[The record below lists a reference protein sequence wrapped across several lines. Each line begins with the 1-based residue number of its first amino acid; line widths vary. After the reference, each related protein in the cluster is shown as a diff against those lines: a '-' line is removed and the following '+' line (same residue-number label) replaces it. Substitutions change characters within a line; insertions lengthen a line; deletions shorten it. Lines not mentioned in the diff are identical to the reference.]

1 MCVMGAHQQKKGL
14 LQTDRHCVR
23 TQEICLEHPVRP
35 IRPQMAPA
43 QWLHPSLH
51 QQKNLF
57 HRTYRARVRTKP
69 VRSLPPV
76 LPDLLSPLCLSSLAS
91 GAPGRPTFPPKRPTP
106 SLRPHPL
113 PAPSCCI
120 RPHIFSST
128 GLLPTL
134 TNCAHPAALPDPLS
148 PLAT

>member
-1 MCVMGAHQQKKGL
+1 MPSILRSHAKKPIPSKHLSQFTRGRIFGL
-14 LQTDRHCVR
+14 H
-23 TQEICLEHPVRP
+23 EP
-35 IRPQMAPA
+35 
-43 QWLHPSLH
+43 H

-76 LPDLLSPLCLSSLAS
+76 LPDLLSRLCLSSLAS

-113 PAPSCCI
+113 PASSCCI
-120 RPHIFSST
+120 RPLIFSST

-134 TNCAHPAALPDPLS
+134 TNCAHLAALPDSLS